1 MTEAVTPLIGEV
13 ELRLLLPVPRLVD
26 FTTARRSSSCVVV
39 NKSTCLAVP
48 SLLPK
53 LLYARRTLGVF
64 SFKDPGEAIRHQT
77 IKLLGGVVYQIAVGE
92 PYSVQQ
98 FPRLFTSINA
108 LNSSQDIGG
117 GACEVSYLNTEQ
129 KIMAIMLRYLR
140 HRLSWRIIRAQ
151 RLTVQAQ
158 LL

>member
-1 MTEAVTPLIGEV
+1 M
-13 ELRLLLPVPRLVD
+13 
-26 FTTARRSSSCVVV
+26 

-48 SLLPK
+48 SLIPK

-64 SFKDPGEAIRHQT
+64 LFKDPGEAIRHQT

-98 FPRLFTSINA
+98 FRRLFGLINA
-108 LNSSQDIGG
+108 LNRSQDIGG
-117 GACEVSYLNTEQ
+117 GACEASYINAEH
-129 KIMAIMLRYLR
+129 KIMTIMLRYFR

-151 RLTVQAQ
+151 RLTVQIQ
-158 LL
+158 LLQT